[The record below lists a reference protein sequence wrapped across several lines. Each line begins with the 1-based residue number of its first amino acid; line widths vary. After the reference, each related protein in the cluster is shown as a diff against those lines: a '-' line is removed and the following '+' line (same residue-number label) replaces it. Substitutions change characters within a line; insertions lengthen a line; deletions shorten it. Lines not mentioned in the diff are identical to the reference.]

1 MSENTCTSPQDALA
15 GLRHWRLERDDESD
29 PGGRIYK
36 DNEGNIYHSVTRI
49 LGATAPESQKQA
61 LANWLERPTSAQER
75 DLAATRGTH
84 AHSHAEYVLKTGAKL
99 ARQTANK
106 KGAWSARC
114 ASCGR
119 SARTV
124 EPGAP
129 FKCPSCGGARSD
141 GLERCPASITRW
153 AIQKAIQGAPR
164 VSWNASGYARGLR
177 AFIEERVTAIHAIEF
192 SIHHPGGFA
201 GTCDFL
207 GDIDGKLTVVD
218 WKTSQNAKISAA
230 YGDTRIENY
239 IAQAGA
245 YSLGLRHLTGIQ
257 AEAGAVVIARRSGAS
272 EVRMLNKWELR
283 GAEQEFL
290 ERLAR
295 YYDELLPTVAA
306 EVS

>member
-1 MSENTCTSPQDALA
+1 MTDQNTSTSPQDALA
-15 GLRHWRLERDDESD
+15 GLRKWRLERDDESD
-29 PGGRIYK
+29 PGGRIYR

-49 LGATAPESQKQA
+49 LGATAPEYQKQA
-61 LANWLERPTSAQER
+61 LAKWLERPSAPQER

-84 AHSHAEYVLKTGAKL
+84 AHSHAEYLLKTGAKL

-106 KGAWSARC
+106 KGVWK
-114 ASCGR
+114 
-119 SARTV
+119 TH
-124 EPGAP
+124 
-129 FKCPSCGGARSD
+129 SD

-177 AFIEERVTAIHAIEF
+177 SFIEERVTAIHSIEF

-207 GDIDGKLTVVD
+207 GDIDGALTIVD
-218 WKTSQNAKISAA
+218 WKTSQNAKISDEL
-230 YGDTRIENY
+230 GDSRISGY
-239 IAQAGA
+239 ICQAGA

-257 AEAGAVVIARRSGAS
+257 AEAGAVVIARRSGAP

-290 ERLAR
+290 ERLER
-295 YYDELLPTVAA
+295 YYEQLEIPA
-306 EVS
+306 

>member
-36 DNEGNIYHSVTRI
+36 DHEGNIYHSVTRI

-106 KGAWSARC
+106 KGVWK
-114 ASCGR
+114 
-119 SARTV
+119 TH
-124 EPGAP
+124 
-129 FKCPSCGGARSD
+129 SD

-218 WKTSQNAKISAA
+218 WKTSQNQKISDA
-230 YGDTRIENY
+230 YGDTRISGY
-239 IAQAGA
+239 ICQAGA

-257 AEAGAVVIARRSGAS
+257 AEAGAVVIARRSGAP

-290 ERLAR
+290 ERLER
-295 YYDELLPTVAA
+295 YYQQLEIPA
-306 EVS
+306 